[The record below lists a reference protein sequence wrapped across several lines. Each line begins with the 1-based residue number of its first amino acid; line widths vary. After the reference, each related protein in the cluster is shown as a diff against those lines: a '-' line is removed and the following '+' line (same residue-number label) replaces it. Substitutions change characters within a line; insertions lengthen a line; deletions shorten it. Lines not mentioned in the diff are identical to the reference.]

1 MTVAPSPSRRLSTH
15 QKAVL
20 IQVLNAF
27 PEQDVGVWATPE
39 VADADD
45 YAEDFV
51 TIFRAIGWNVSRP
64 DMAGVLNGNV
74 AGLALLSN
82 SEEGLTGCAEALRD
96 ALRIYNLEVATPSVP
111 CSAIARGSFV
121 FAVGAAAQS
130 S

>member
-27 PEQDVGVWATPE
+27 PEQDVGVWASPE
-39 VADADD
+39 VADAND

-51 TIFRAIGWNVSRP
+51 TIFRAIGWNVTRP
-64 DMAGVLNGNV
+64 DITGVLNGNV
-74 AGLALLSN
+74 AGLAVLSN
-82 SEEGLTGCAEALRD
+82 SEEGLTGCAQALRD
-96 ALRIYNLEVATPSVP
+96 ALRIYNLEVASPSVLSSSIP
-111 CSAIARGSFV
+111 PGSFV
-121 FAVGAAAQS
+121 FAVGAADQS

>member
-1 MTVAPSPSRRLSTH
+1 MTVASSPSRRLSTH

-27 PEQDVGVWATPE
+27 PAQNVGVWASPE
-39 VADADD
+39 VADADA

-64 DMAGVLNGNV
+64 DMAGLLNGNV

-82 SEEGLTGCAEALRD
+82 FEEGLTGCAEALRD
-96 ALRIYNLEVATPSVP
+96 ALRIYDLEVATPSV
-111 CSAIARGSFV
+111 SSGAIPRGGFV
-121 FAVGAAAQS
+121 FAVGAADQS

>member
-1 MTVAPSPSRRLSTH
+1 MTVASFPSRRLSTH

-27 PEQDVGVWATPE
+27 PEQDVGVWASPE
-39 VADADD
+39 VADAND

-51 TIFRAIGWNVSRP
+51 TIFRAIGWDVSRP

-82 SEEGLTGCAEALRD
+82 SEEGLTGCAQALRD
-96 ALRIYNLEVATPSVP
+96 ALRIYNLEVATPSVSSSSIP
-111 CSAIARGSFV
+111 PGSFV
-121 FAVGAAAQS
+121 FAVGATDQS